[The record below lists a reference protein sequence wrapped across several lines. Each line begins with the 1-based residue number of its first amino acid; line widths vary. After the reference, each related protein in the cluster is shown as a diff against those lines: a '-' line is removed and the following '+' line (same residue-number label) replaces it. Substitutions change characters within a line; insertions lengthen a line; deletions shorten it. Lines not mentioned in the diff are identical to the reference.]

1 MEDDSNYERLVGL
14 ALAASQMTQ
23 FLGNL
28 LDVVRLES
36 GTRLAATTVL
46 DKWGF
51 VTDRLIDPDGQQA
64 VHFCDQLSV
73 QDQLGARSVNSMMS
87 ASSISSETKAR
98 GDLLAATSSSAPI
111 STEVHEEPH
120 LDIIPALAIHAH
132 LPRCPKVGDHFISR
146 PKGIVGG
153 KALPRCRYFQLVAR
167 TNGEEVTT
175 PTMDHLGEIP
185 PNTSFG
191 PATAI
196 RATPVGDGTSSV
208 ISVLVPYPRTIPGMA
223 SVLEAWVSI
232 TWHDTYLAS
241 LKGRRWTL

>member
-1 MEDDSNYERLVGL
+1 M
-14 ALAASQMTQ
+14 
-23 FLGNL
+23 
-28 LDVVRLES
+28 
-36 GTRLAATTVL
+36 
-46 DKWGF
+46 
-51 VTDRLIDPDGQQA
+51 
-64 VHFCDQLSV
+64 
-73 QDQLGARSVNSMMS
+73 
-87 ASSISSETKAR
+87 
-98 GDLLAATSSSAPI
+98 
-111 STEVHEEPH
+111 EVHEEPH

-153 KALPRCRYFQLVAR
+153 KALHRCKYFQLVAS
-167 TNGEEVTT
+167 TNGEKVTSQT
-175 PTMDHLGEIP
+175 LDHLGEIP

-208 ISVLVPYPRTIPGMA
+208 ISVLVPYPRPIPGMA

-241 LKGRRWTL
+241 LKDVAGRSDDDRLDEGSNASTQESPRTRGDPTAVMQTDGTNDDDGDVASVANSTLSSVIPASLATDATLVGSAAEDFAPVA